1 MTFFFPGAHRRGSRQ
16 GTCIQDHAVD
26 QRGERLLARD
36 VKQHQVKT
44 WGWKTWFKH
53 PEVRMIVYTYI
64 YIHTYSIKI

>member
-1 MTFFFPGAHRRGSRQ
+1 
-16 GTCIQDHAVD
+16 
-26 QRGERLLARD
+26 

-64 YIHTYSIKI
+64 YIYIHIQ